1 MYTRLPSLLLIGLLL
16 TGFGDRCVENA
27 AAQAVYDGEQQSPST
42 RLERSHPT
50 SKRPN
55 QGVGS
60 VPDWAEP
67 APQSSNDPSP
77 SRQGARTKGAN
88 FPDNPDKVPL
98 GVPPFVLAL
107 AGIGYAVGRLRRTRY

>member
-27 AAQAVYDGEQQSPST
+27 AAQAVYDGEKQSSTTPS
-42 RLERSHPT
+42 ERSHPT
-50 SKRPN
+50 STRPD

-67 APQSSNDPSP
+67 APQSSNAPSP
-77 SRQGARTKGAN
+77 SRQGVRTNGAN
-88 FPDNPDKVPL
+88 FPDDPDKVPL
-98 GVPPFVLAL
+98 GIPPFVLAL
-107 AGIGYAVGRLRRTRY
+107 AGIGYAVVRLRRTSH